1 MPADSWPPTRE
12 QLTSWAITVA
22 DALHP
27 VFLRQYDG
35 SELDAAIDM
44 DTESL
49 AAAVSRVMVYRDHH
63 PCPSCDAKTALS
75 APTSLRRSLWRC
87 ARR

>member
-1 MPADSWPPTRE
+1 
-12 QLTSWAITVA
+12 LTSWAITVA

-44 DTESL
+44 DTEQKLVALRKEVEEKLTHSEFARADSAADNARHVARIDAFREVL
-49 AAAVSRVMVYRDHH
+49 ALI
-63 PCPSCDAKTALS
+63 DAS
-75 APTSLRRSLWRC
+75 
-87 ARR
+87 